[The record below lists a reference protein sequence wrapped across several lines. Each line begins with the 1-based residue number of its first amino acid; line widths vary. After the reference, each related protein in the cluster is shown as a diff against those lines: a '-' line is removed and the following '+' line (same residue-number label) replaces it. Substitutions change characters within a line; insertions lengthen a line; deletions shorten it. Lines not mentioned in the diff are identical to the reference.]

1 MTPAQENELIRTV
14 RNLRTTISEIKDL
27 ILPIAPQKDEMFTS
41 KQACKFLS
49 FSDRTLRRFVAAGTI
64 PYTKKGNRLI
74 FSRNSLLKWLNQ

>member
-1 MTPAQENELIRTV
+1 MTPAQENELIRSV
-14 RNLRTTISEIKDL
+14 RSLKTTMSEIKDL
-27 ILPIAPQKDEMFTS
+27 ILPIAPQKDEMLTS

-49 FSDRTLRRFVAAGTI
+49 FSDRKLRRFVAAGTI